1 MSGTP
6 LNGSNSANAQVL
18 STEIRSQTTTTS
30 VSVPSDASD
39 LHKRGFTNC
48 FLPVATGSLPSEI
61 VSRGD
66 HPVPRLG
73 ITAQGNPVSTNKF
86 YANLFLGTQG
96 QGVWTHPYSV
106 IWSKG
111 TGNVQSWGMAV
122 SHIDASQ
129 RAYGPQN
136 NAVPGSPVQYFINP
150 VGIQS
155 LILSAIELNSA
166 AVLTTNSL
174 QAFSVNAVLS
184 PQSGSTSSITFPLV
198 QGMGFVTG
206 IYKNLMPAIQ
216 SSVFFRTL
224 TQVGSPRHGVYK
236 YQAMLEDGKSW
247 LIYAIPSNNVLPQ
260 LRLVSNTQI
269 QGVRDWSGFIQVA
282 KNPSGVAGEA
292 FYDQSAG
299 VYPVSGAI
307 TGYVNSNVGTYQ
319 ISWTKAGLVTLPLL
333 MYALPHHM
341 QSFQTT
347 QGQTSMQ
354 LQTTTKGM
362 ATAVIG
368 DSWSFIEQNL
378 PTDIGFAPWTPR
390 TRSRFVVSSAASTL
404 IKQVASSEINQDFN
418 AQTNLDSM
426 YFSGKALAKFATLI
440 YTIHDLLR
448 EPDLAA
454 QGLKELQGAF
464 ARFVTNRQIYPL
476 VYDTK
481 WNGVVS
487 VGSYLSGNSGQ
498 DFGNTYY
505 NDHHFHYGYFIYTA
519 AVIAYLNPKWLALNK
534 SWVNTLVRDAANP
547 SQQDPLFPFS
557 RMFDW
562 YHGHSF
568 AKGLFESAD
577 SKDEESSSEDAFCSY
592 AIKMWGHVIGDTST
606 EARGNLMLAI
616 QARTLSNYFL
626 MQSNNV
632 NQPANFIGN
641 KATGILFE
649 NKIDHTTY
657 FGMNAEYIQGI
668 HMLPLSPSSAYTRPA
683 SFILEEWNTYF
694 NHTSPYPASNIQG
707 GWKGILYGNLA
718 CIDPRTAWQ
727 FFSQQGFYGSW
738 LDGGASRTWYLAF
751 AAALGGA

>member
-1 MSGTP
+1 
-6 LNGSNSANAQVL
+6 
-18 STEIRSQTTTTS
+18 
-30 VSVPSDASD
+30 
-39 LHKRGFTNC
+39 
-48 FLPVATGSLPSEI
+48 
-61 VSRGD
+61 
-66 HPVPRLG
+66 
-73 ITAQGNPVSTNKF
+73 
-86 YANLFLGTQG
+86 
-96 QGVWTHPYSV
+96 
-106 IWSKG
+106 
-111 TGNVQSWGMAV
+111 MAV

-505 NDHHFHYGYFIYTA
+505 NDHHFHYGKSLFTA
-519 AVIAYLNPKWLALNK
+519 SLALLT
-534 SWVNTLVRDAANP
+534 VQAT
-547 SQQDPLFPFS
+547 
-557 RMFDW
+557 
-562 YHGHSF
+562 
-568 AKGLFESAD
+568 
-577 SKDEESSSEDAFCSY
+577 SS
-592 AIKMWGHVIGDTST
+592 TP
-606 EARGNLMLAI
+606 R
-616 QARTLSNYFL
+616 
-626 MQSNNV
+626 QS
-632 NQPANFIGN
+632 
-641 KATGILFE
+641 
-649 NKIDHTTY
+649 
-657 FGMNAEYIQGI
+657 
-668 HMLPLSPSSAYTRPA
+668 
-683 SFILEEWNTYF
+683 
-694 NHTSPYPASNIQG
+694 
-707 GWKGILYGNLA
+707 
-718 CIDPRTAWQ
+718 
-727 FFSQQGFYGSW
+727 
-738 LDGGASRTWYLAF
+738 
-751 AAALGGA
+751 